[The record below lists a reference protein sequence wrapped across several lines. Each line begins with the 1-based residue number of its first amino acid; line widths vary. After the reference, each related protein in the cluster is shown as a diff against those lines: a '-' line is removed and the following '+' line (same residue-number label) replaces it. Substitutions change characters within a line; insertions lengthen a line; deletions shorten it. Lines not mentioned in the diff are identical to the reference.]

1 MAAGLNQTFLLSMHK
16 KSGRAT
22 LTSSFRAWRFSIL
35 PALLTLAF
43 IVTTTGCNSIFGVK
57 RTVSVTPLLA
67 PLKEATTEQLLAEIN
82 RIASV
87 NSIRGKVDVQFLDT
101 SFAELG
107 IAEKYRTADGMVV
120 LQRPNQILLTIQVPL
135 VGTEVAQMTSDG
147 ERFRVA
153 VLQGEERYKRFLRG
167 TNNAVYPRLE
177 MNEAGNSSA
186 DNANRNRKNRNG
198 KRAAT
203 DQAVGTLSGL
213 RPQHF
218 TDALLLKPVAQ
229 PDTSY
234 IYTRAEIFQEEANNG
249 ATNQTNNSQES
260 KKNTSGRVLRGYYTL
275 DELMPE
281 TAGRA
286 RLLRRFWFDR
296 FENLRLAR
304 LQTFDERGSIVTDV
318 IYRTPKSFGAET
330 VANLPTQI
338 EITRPQ
344 DRYSISIT
352 YQAPEAVILN
362 RAYDKDVFVLEN
374 KWQLQE
380 VDLDKQK

>member
-1 MAAGLNQTFLLSMHK
+1 MHK
-16 KSGRAT
+16 NLSRAT
-22 LTSSFRAWRFSIL
+22 LTSTLRARRFSIL
-35 PALLTLAF
+35 PALLLLAS
-43 IVTTTGCNSIFGVK
+43 VLTATGCNSIFGVK

-67 PLKEATTEQLLAEIN
+67 PLKEATTEQLLTEIN
-82 RIASV
+82 RIAAI

-120 LQRPNQILLTIQVPL
+120 LQRPNQIYLTIQVPL

-147 ERFRVA
+147 ERFSVA
-153 VLQGEERYKRFLRG
+153 VLQGDERYRRFLRG
-167 TNNAVYPRLE
+167 TNSAVYPRLAITDATSDATGTST
-177 MNEAGNSSA
+177 NNQ
-186 DNANRNRKNRNG
+186 NRNRSRNG

-218 TDALLLKPVAQ
+218 TDALLVKPAAQ
-229 PDTSY
+229 ADANY

-249 ATNQTNNSQES
+249 ATNQTNSSQPS
-260 KKNTSGRVLRGYYTL
+260 KKSTSGRVLRGYYTL
-275 DELMPE
+275 DEAMPE
-281 TAGRA
+281 GNGRA

-296 FENLRLAR
+296 FDNLRLAR

-318 IYRTPKSFGAET
+318 IYRTPKSFGAESAT
-330 VANLPTQI
+330 NLPSQI

-362 RAYDKDVFVLEN
+362 RSYDKDVFVLEN

-380 VDLDKQK
+380 VDLDKAK